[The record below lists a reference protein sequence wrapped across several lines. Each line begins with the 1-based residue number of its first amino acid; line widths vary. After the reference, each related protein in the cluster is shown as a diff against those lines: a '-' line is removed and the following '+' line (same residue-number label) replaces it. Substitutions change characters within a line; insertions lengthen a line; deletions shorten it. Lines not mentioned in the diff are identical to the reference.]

1 MLTKYYLMYFNS
13 IQKLFLTETQMVC
26 AFKITPNLL
35 EKAEER
41 DR

>member
-1 MLTKYYLMYFNS
+1 MYLNS
-13 IQKLFLTETQMVC
+13 IQKLFLAETGTVR

-41 DR
+41 GR